1 MRIGSPAFTLASLLT
16 AAGVVFGSGW
26 RLAARS
32 EEKHIP
38 PDRTVLR
45 EFAAQ
50 MQRRLMRLEEV
61 FQADLRELAGETAK
75 ADDASVPKLC
85 DSLYGIVQFSRL
97 TGNASRDRHLPIHPD
112 QNARLPL
119 PVLGAGI
126 STTEDGMIILPP
138 EDTSTEGQAPDF
150 GWFIPGSPRFWIV
163 WKRVDPKNE
172 VDQTEVEAFLI
183 DRSEIRARV
192 DSYLRRWIERPF
204 APVRAAKGLEMV
216 EPPRGGSLAGLAKAP
231 DGRAPDLVL
240 PLISRF
246 GDWQILAWNRTTK
259 HVFHDPATL
268 AVTSTIAA
276 ILAMLG
282 LVLFILQRQ
291 AARLAEQRVSFVN
304 RVSHELSAPLTNT
317 LMNLDLIEERC
328 AELPETA
335 RRRLSLVR
343 EETQRLGR
351 LVSNVLTFSRSE
363 RHQLAPNPAEHVPD
377 EIIHS
382 VLQQFQPA
390 LERRGIQTNWSG
402 AAKERMYLDGDALS
416 QIVANLISNA
426 EKYAATGKH
435 LEIDSRMENGELSIR
450 ISDRGHGIP
459 RSEASRVFE
468 PFERLN
474 NRVNEGSSGAGLG
487 LTIARDLAHSMGGQ
501 LRLLDN
507 SQGASFELRLPMK
520 KGRP

>member
-1 MRIGSPAFTLASLLT
+1 MRIGSPAFTLASLLA

-32 EEKHIP
+32 EEKHVP

-45 EFAAQ
+45 EFAAK

-61 FQADLRELAGETAK
+61 FQADLRELAGETAT
-75 ADDASVPKLC
+75 ANDASVPKLC
-85 DSLYGIVQFSRL
+85 DSIYGIVQFSRL
-97 TGNASRDRHLPIHPD
+97 TGNASRDRHVPVHPD
-112 QNARLPL
+112 QNAQLPL

-126 STTEDGMIILPP
+126 STPAEDGMIILPP
-138 EDTSTEGQAPDF
+138 EETSTEGQAPDF
-150 GWFIPGSPRFWIV
+150 GWFIPGSPRFWVV
-163 WKRVDPKNE
+163 WKHVDQK
-172 VDQTEVEAFLI
+172 DQTEVEAFLI
-183 DRSEIRARV
+183 DRSEVIARV
-192 DSYLRRWIERPF
+192 DSYLRRWIEKPF

-216 EPPRGGSLAGLAKAP
+216 ERPRGGSLAGLAKAP
-231 DGRAPDLVL
+231 EGRDPDLVL

-246 GDWQILAWNRTTK
+246 GDWQIVAWDRTIR
-259 HVFHDPATL
+259 HVFYDPATL
-268 AVTSTIAA
+268 ALTSTIAA

-282 LVLFILQRQ
+282 LVLFTQQRQ

-317 LMNLDLIEERC
+317 LMNLDLIEERS
-328 AELPETA
+328 AELPEMA
-335 RRRLSLVR
+335 CRRLRLVR

-363 RHQLAPNPAEHVPD
+363 RHPLAPNPAEHLPD

-390 LERRGIQTNWSG
+390 LERRGMQTNWSG
-402 AAKERMYLDGDALS
+402 AAKERMYFDGDALS

-426 EKYAATGKH
+426 EKYAANGKH

-450 ISDRGHGIP
+450 ICDRGPGIP
-459 RSEASRVFE
+459 RSQAARVFE